1 MKFVTPDNLI
11 DAFLAGKTSMRTW
24 TTRKPGPLRIVN
36 DKIISFETV
45 ICERFGDFYI
55 VNPRFYFK
63 QTEIAQNILLARIP
77 KEKQIL
83 TKDVPFVYRGSLTEY
98 IQRDNTCFAEISEA
112 ESKQIA

>member
-55 VNPRFYFK
+55 VNPQVLFQANRNCAKY
-63 QTEIAQNILLARIP
+63 
-77 KEKQIL
+77 
-83 TKDVPFVYRGSLTEY
+83 PFGSDPE
-98 IQRDNTCFAEISEA
+98 RKANTD
-112 ESKQIA
+112 